1 MYMRKTSF
9 TDRRSLSS
17 LAGCFVSADDRM
29 TSLQYSSP
37 DPRTRLAV
45 DVGGTFTDIV
55 LLRGADKYTAKV
67 LTTPDAPE
75 QAVLAGIGDIL
86 SQAALGWGEVD
97 LVILGTTLATNAL
110 IERKGARTALI
121 TTEGFR
127 DLVEIGLEDRF
138 AQYDVFLD
146 KPAPLVPRHWR
157 HGVPERVNAAGQ
169 VLAPLDEA
177 QVAVLA
183 RQLVADDIESVA
195 VCFLHGYAN
204 PAHERR
210 VRELLREYA
219 PGLWVSLASDVCPE
233 IREYERLSTVCAN
246 AYVQPQVAGYL
257 ERLQLGVQAR
267 GLRAELFLMTSG
279 GAITTLETGIS
290 EPVRLVESGP
300 AGGAVLARQ
309 VAEQIG
315 AARALS
321 FDMGGTTAKIC
332 FIDDYK
338 PQISRSFEFGR
349 VHRHLKGSGLPIR
362 IPVIEMVEIGAGGG
376 SIARVNHLG
385 VVQVGPDSAGS
396 SPGPAAY
403 GLGGT
408 LPTVTDAHA
417 ALGTVDPGRFAVG
430 KVQLDPQRARAA
442 LQQAL
447 TGETGLEVEAAAQAV
462 VEIVTENMA
471 NAARVHA
478 SELGKAVDES
488 TLIAFGGAAPLHAAL
503 LARKLGIARLVIPNS
518 AGVGSAL
525 GFLWAP
531 VAYQVVRSLHQ
542 RIDRADHA
550 AVQALLDEQ
559 TAHADDVVRR
569 AAPGAALVRQRVAY
583 MRYAGQGHEIA
594 VELPEG
600 LFDAAAARALHER
613 FEERYAQLYGR
624 SLPHI
629 AVEAVSWSVAVE
641 AEGRTAPE
649 PDEVPAD
656 IGKAELTGR
665 RRVYDAEAA
674 SWRDLPVYER
684 TALRPGQWL
693 AGPALVVE
701 DETMTQV
708 ITGFELRISR
718 LGALVL
724 TDTTTATP
732 QIAQQH
738 DNEVTA

>member
-1 MYMRKTSF
+1 M
-9 TDRRSLSS
+9 SS
-17 LAGCFVSADDRM
+17 QLPSPSAAH
-29 TSLQYSSP
+29 
-37 DPRTRLAV
+37 DPRLRVAV
-45 DVGGTFTDIV
+45 DVGGTFTDVV
-55 LLRGADKYTAKV
+55 LLRGTEKHTLKV
-67 LTTPDAPE
+67 LTTPTAPE
-75 QAVLAGIGDIL
+75 QAVLGGVEEVLRLAG
-86 SQAALGWGEVD
+86 AGWVDVD
-97 LVILGTTLATNAL
+97 LLILGTTLATNAL
-110 IERKGARTALI
+110 IERKGAPTALL
-121 TTEGFR
+121 TTHGFR

-157 HGVPERVNAAGQ
+157 HGVVERTDAAGR
-169 VLAPLDEA
+169 VITPLDEA
-177 QVAVLA
+177 QVVELA
-183 RQLVADDIESVA
+183 RQLLADGIESVA

-210 VRELLREYA
+210 VRDLLREHA

-233 IREYERLSTVCAN
+233 IREYERLSTVSAN

-257 ERLQLGVQAR
+257 RRLQEGAAAR
-267 GLRAELFLMTSG
+267 GLRAEPFLMTSG
-279 GAITTLETGIS
+279 GAITTLQAGID

-332 FIDDYK
+332 FIDDYQ

-403 GLGGT
+403 GLGGE

-417 ALGTVDPGRFAVG
+417 ALGTIDPARFAVG
-430 KVQLDPQRARAA
+430 KVRLDPQRARDALLRGLAA
-442 LQQAL
+442 Q
-447 TGETGLEVEAAAQAV
+447 TGLDIEPAAQAV
-462 VEIVTENMA
+462 IEIVTENMA

-478 SELGKAVDES
+478 SELGKVAEDS
-488 TLIAFGGAAPLHAAL
+488 TVIAFGGAAPLHAAL
-503 LARKLGIARLVIPNS
+503 LARKLGVARLVIPNS

-531 VAYQVVRSLHQ
+531 VAYQTVRSLAQ
-542 RIDRADHA
+542 RLDRIDHA
-550 AVQALLDEQ
+550 AVDKLLAEL
-559 TAHADDVVRR
+559 TATADDVVLR
-569 AAPGAALVRQRVAY
+569 AAPGASLVRHRQAF
-583 MRYAGQGHEIA
+583 MRYAGQGHEIP
-594 VELPEG
+594 VELPDG
-600 LFDAAAARALHER
+600 PFDVASGKALHER
-613 FEERYAQLYGR
+613 FEARYAALYGR

-629 AVEAVSWSVAVE
+629 AAEAVSWSVAVE
-641 AEGRTAPE
+641 AGGRAAPE
-649 PDEVPAD
+649 PDEIVAD
-656 IGKAELTGR
+656 AHRAQPSGTR
-665 RRVYDAEAA
+665 RLYDAE
-674 SWRDLPVYER
+674 
-684 TALRPGQWL
+684 TGQWSEVPVFERAAL
-693 AGPALVVE
+693 GAGKWIEGPALVVE
-701 DETMTQV
+701 DETTTHV
-708 ITGFELRISR
+708 ISGFEARVSK

-724 TDTTTATP
+724 DDTAAARRQRAP
-732 QIAQQH
+732 AA
-738 DNEVTA
+738 EAEAV

>member
-1 MYMRKTSF
+1 MSLRF
-9 TDRRSLSS
+9 TASPASS
-17 LAGCFVSADDRM
+17 LPRDAAADTRV
-29 TSLQYSSP
+29 
-37 DPRTRLAV
+37 RLAV
-45 DVGGTFTDIV
+45 DVGGTFTDVV
-55 LLRGADKYTAKV
+55 LLRGAAKFTAKV
-67 LTTPDAPE
+67 LTTPGAPE
-75 QAVLAGIGDIL
+75 QAVLGGIEDIL
-86 SQAALGWGEVD
+86 QQASLGWADVD
-97 LVILGTTLATNAL
+97 LLILGTTLATNAL

-138 AQYDVFLD
+138 AQYDVFLE

-157 HGVPERVNAAGQ
+157 HGVRERVDAVGQ
-169 VLAPLDEA
+169 VLTPLDEV
-177 QVAVLA
+177 QVIALA
-183 RQLVADDIESVA
+183 RQLQADGIESVA

-210 VRELLREYA
+210 VRELLKEHA

-233 IREYERLSTVCAN
+233 IREYERLSTISAN

-257 ERLQLGVQAR
+257 SRLQDGVKAR
-267 GLRAELFLMTSG
+267 GLRGEPFLMTSG
-279 GAITTLETGIS
+279 GAITTLQTGIA

-315 AARALS
+315 ASRALS

-332 FIDDYK
+332 FIDDYQ

-403 GLGGT
+403 GLGGE

-417 ALGTVDPGRFAVG
+417 ALGTVDPARFAVG
-430 KVQLDPQRARAA
+430 KVQLDPQRARAS
-442 LQQAL
+442 LVQGL
-447 TGETGLEVEAAAQAV
+447 TAQTGLEPEAAAQAV
-462 VEIVTENMA
+462 IDIVTENMA

-478 SELGKAVDES
+478 SELGKSADES

-503 LARKLGIARLVIPNS
+503 LARKLGIAKLVIPAS

-531 VAYQVVRSLHQ
+531 VAYQTVRSLHQ

-550 AVQALLDEQ
+550 AIEALLAEL
-559 TAHADDVVRR
+559 TAHADDIVLR
-569 AAPGAALVRQRVAY
+569 AAPGAPLQRQRTVY
-583 MRYAGQGHEIA
+583 MRYAGQGHEIP
-594 VELPEG
+594 VDLPEG
-600 LFDAAAARALHER
+600 PFDGAAAQALHER
-613 FEERYAQLYGR
+613 FEARYASLYGR

-629 AVEAVSWSVAVE
+629 AAEAVSWSVAVE
-641 AEGRTAPE
+641 AGGRTAPA
-649 PDEVPAD
+649 PDDVPAD
-656 IGKAELTGR
+656 TGR
-665 RRVYDAEAA
+665 ATPSSKRRVYDADAA
-674 SWRDLPVYER
+674 AWHDVPVYER
-684 TALRPGQWL
+684 TALLPGQWL
-693 AGPALVVE
+693 IGPALVVE
-701 DETMTQV
+701 DETTTQ
-708 ITGFELRISR
+708 IIAGFEVRSSR

-724 TDTTTATP
+724 TDTTALAAHAP
-732 QIAQQH
+732 DA
-738 DNEVTA
+738 EESAVAA

>member
-1 MYMRKTSF
+1 M
-9 TDRRSLSS
+9 SS
-17 LAGCFVSADDRM
+17 HLPSPSAAH
-29 TSLQYSSP
+29 
-37 DPRTRLAV
+37 DPRLRVAV
-45 DVGGTFTDIV
+45 DVGGTFTDVV
-55 LLRGADKYTAKV
+55 LLRGTEKHTLKV
-67 LTTPDAPE
+67 LTTPTAPE
-75 QAVLAGIGDIL
+75 QAVLGGVEEVLRLAG
-86 SQAALGWGEVD
+86 AGWGDVD
-97 LVILGTTLATNAL
+97 LLILGTTLATNAL
-110 IERKGARTALI
+110 IERKGAPTALL
-121 TTEGFR
+121 TTHGFR

-157 HGVPERVNAAGQ
+157 HGVVERTDAAGR
-169 VLAPLDEA
+169 VITPLDEA
-177 QVAVLA
+177 QVVELA
-183 RQLVADDIESVA
+183 RQLLADGIESVA

-210 VRELLREYA
+210 VRDLLREHA

-233 IREYERLSTVCAN
+233 IREYERLSTVSAN

-257 ERLQLGVQAR
+257 RRLQEGAAAR
-267 GLRAELFLMTSG
+267 GLRAEPFLMTSG
-279 GAITTLETGIS
+279 GAITTLQAGID

-332 FIDDYK
+332 FIDDYQ
-338 PQISRSFEFGR
+338 PQVSRSFEFGR

-403 GLGGT
+403 GLGGE

-417 ALGTVDPGRFAVG
+417 ALGTIDPARFAVG
-430 KVQLDPQRARAA
+430 KVQLDPQRARDA
-442 LQQAL
+442 LLQGL
-447 TGETGLEVEAAAQAV
+447 TAQTGLDIEPAAQAV

-478 SELGKAVDES
+478 SELGKVAEDS
-488 TLIAFGGAAPLHAAL
+488 TVIAFGGAAPLHAAL
-503 LARKLGIARLVIPNS
+503 LARKLGVARLVIPNS

-531 VAYQVVRSLHQ
+531 VAYQTVRSLAQ
-542 RIDRADHA
+542 RLDRIDHV
-550 AVQALLDEQ
+550 AVDKLLAEL
-559 TAHADDVVRR
+559 TATADDVVLR
-569 AAPGAALVRQRVAY
+569 AAPGASLVRHRQAF
-583 MRYAGQGHEIA
+583 MRYAGQGHEIP
-594 VELPEG
+594 VELPDG
-600 LFDAAAARALHER
+600 PFDVASSKALHER
-613 FEERYAQLYGR
+613 FEARYAALYGR

-629 AVEAVSWSVAVE
+629 AAEAVSWSVAVE
-641 AEGRTAPE
+641 AGGRAAPE
-649 PDEVPAD
+649 PDEIVAD
-656 IGKAELTGR
+656 AR
-665 RRVYDAEAA
+665 RAQPSGTRRLYDAE
-674 SWRDLPVYER
+674 
-684 TALRPGQWL
+684 TGQWTEVPVFERAAL
-693 AGPALVVE
+693 GAGKWIEGPALVVE
-701 DETMTQV
+701 DETTTHV
-708 ITGFELRISR
+708 IAGFEARVSK

-724 TDTTTATP
+724 DDTTAARRQRTP
-732 QIAQQH
+732 AA
-738 DNEVTA
+738 EAEAV

>member
-1 MYMRKTSF
+1 M
-9 TDRRSLSS
+9 SLPSP
-17 LAGCFVSADDRM
+17 VSA
-29 TSLQYSSP
+29 SSSP
-37 DPRTRLAV
+37 RAAATGTRLRLAV

-55 LLRGADKYTAKV
+55 LLRGDARFTAKV
-67 LTTPDAPE
+67 LTTPGAPE
-75 QAVLAGIGDIL
+75 LAVLGGIDEVL
-86 SQAALGWGEVD
+86 QQAALGWADVD
-97 LVILGTTLATNAL
+97 LLILGTTLATNAL

-138 AQYDVFLD
+138 AQYDVFLE

-157 HGVPERVNAAGQ
+157 HGVKERVDAAGQ
-169 VLAPLDEA
+169 VLTPLEEA
-177 QVAVLA
+177 QVIALA
-183 RQLVADDIESVA
+183 GQLQADGIESVA

-204 PAHERR
+204 PVHERR
-210 VRELLREYA
+210 VRELLLAHA

-233 IREYERLSTVCAN
+233 IREYERLSTISAN

-257 ERLQLGVQAR
+257 SRLHEGAKAR
-267 GLRAELFLMTSG
+267 GLRGEPFLMTSG
-279 GAITTLETGIS
+279 GAITTLQTGID

-315 AARALS
+315 ASRALS

-332 FIDDYK
+332 FIDDYQ
-338 PQISRSFEFGR
+338 PQVSRSFEFGR

-403 GLGGT
+403 GLGGEQ
-408 LPTVTDAHA
+408 PTVTDAHA
-417 ALGTVDPGRFAVG
+417 ALGTVDPARFAVG
-430 KVQLDPQRARAA
+430 KVRLEPQRARDA
-442 LQQAL
+442 LVQGL
-447 TGETGLEVEAAAQAV
+447 TAQTGLEVEAAAQAV
-462 VEIVTENMA
+462 IDIVTENMA

-478 SELGKAVDES
+478 SELGKSADES

-503 LARKLGIARLVIPNS
+503 LARKLGIARLVVPGS

-531 VAYQVVRSLHQ
+531 VAYQTVRSLHQ
-542 RIDRADHA
+542 RILQADHA
-550 AVQALLDEQ
+550 AVEALLAEL
-559 TAHADDVVRR
+559 TAHADDVVLR
-569 AAPGAALVRQRVAY
+569 AAPGARLARQRTVY
-583 MRYAGQGHEIA
+583 MRYAGQGHEIP
-594 VELPEG
+594 VDLPEG
-600 LFDAAAARALHER
+600 PFDAAAARALHAR
-613 FEERYAQLYGR
+613 FEARYAALYGR

-629 AVEAVSWSVAVE
+629 ATEAVSWSVAVE
-641 AEGRTAPE
+641 AGGRAAPE
-649 PDEVPAD
+649 PDAVPAD
-656 IGKAELTGR
+656 VGPAIPHGT
-665 RRVYDAEAA
+665 RRVYDADAA
-674 SWRDLPVYER
+674 AWRDIAVYER
-684 TALRPGQWL
+684 TGLQPGQWL

-701 DETMTQV
+701 DETTTYV
-708 ITGFELRISR
+708 IAGFELRISR

-724 TDTTTATP
+724 TDTAALA
-732 QIAQQH
+732 AQVQA
-738 DNEVTA
+738 DAESAVAA